1 MEKAGRLCKCFSQ
14 GTCMMCMRLNRVEA
28 HQNDHVDHT
37 GTKGAVD
44 TSENLEDISDK
55 DLGFTVEVSIVDKDR
70 HKHKIFY
77 EDLVADDDNDE
88 EDPTLSEYVDIDEN
102 GNPICAERNYDDEE
116 EDD

>member
-1 MEKAGRLCKCFSQ
+1 MIAWIIHEP
-14 GTCMMCMRLNRVEA
+14 
-28 HQNDHVDHT
+28 
-37 GTKGAVD
+37 KGAVD
-44 TSENLEDISDK
+44 TSENLEDTGNK
-55 DLGFTVEVSIVDKDR
+55 DPGFTVEVGIVNNER
-70 HKHKIFY
+70 HKQKIFY